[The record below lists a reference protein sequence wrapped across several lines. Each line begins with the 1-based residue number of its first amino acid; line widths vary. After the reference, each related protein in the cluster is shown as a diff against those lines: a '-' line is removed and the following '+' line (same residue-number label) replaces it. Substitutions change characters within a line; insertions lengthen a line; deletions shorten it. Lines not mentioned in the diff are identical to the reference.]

1 MTAERA
7 AALIH
12 QDSAAAGRAVASLI
26 AELIRV
32 RAAEGRAFVLGLS
45 ARHSAVSVYEELI
58 RLHRQEGLDLSGVVT
73 FSPLEYWPIDPR
85 AVQSVRSWL
94 GESFLSHVNV
104 PAGSAHFL
112 DGGVSRA
119 GAEAHCRQYER
130 AISEAGGIDV
140 QILGVGPGGQV
151 GLNGPGSGA
160 DAATRLVL
168 LDRAARMDA
177 ASDFFGEENV
187 PEQGLT
193 VGMATILQARKVCV
207 LAFGEQEAPP
217 IRRAMEGGASPE
229 LPISLLRAHPDVTFH
244 LDPPAAADLTRVA
257 TPWLAGPCVWDD
269 LLTRH
274 AVIWLAETTGK
285 GILQLADEDYIEHGL
300 GELRTGGGAYRT
312 NEAVFEHLM
321 ATITTTP
328 AGDSGPR
335 RIIVFSP
342 HPDDDVIS
350 MAGTMMRLAEQ
361 GHEVHV
367 AYMVSGFLS
376 VFDHDVARYA
386 DFVGEFNRIF
396 ALQPEAS
403 ARIEA
408 HIGRFLRQ
416 KAPGDLDTPEVQ
428 AIKAL
433 IRRTEAIDAARFCG
447 LQEDRIHF
455 LDMPFYNTG
464 KVRKL
469 SVGPGDIAA
478 VGALLEQV
486 RPEVIFGAGD
496 MSDPHGTHRLCQQA
510 GLAALEEYAASGRQR
525 PELWLYRGAWQEWP
539 AEQID
544 MAVPLSPAELKRKR
558 YAIFRHQSQKDRA
571 MFPGPSDRREFWQR
585 AEDRNIAT
593 AALYDRLGL
602 PQYHALEAFV
612 RWPPQLCANTTAQIE
627 KT

>member
-12 QDSAAAGRAVASLI
+12 PDSAAAGRAVASLI
-26 AELIRV
+26 ADRIRA
-32 RAAEGRAFVLGLS
+32 RAAEGGTFVLGLS
-45 ARHSAVSVYEELI
+45 ARHSAVGVYEELI
-58 RLHRQEGLDLSGVVT
+58 RLHQRDRLDLSGVVT
-73 FSPLEYWPIDPR
+73 FSPMEYWPIDPK
-85 AVQSVRSWL
+85 AVQSIRSWL
-94 GESFLSHVNV
+94 QERFLSRVNV

-112 DGGVSRA
+112 DGAASREQ
-119 GAEAHCRQYER
+119 AEAHCREYER
-130 AISEAGGIDV
+130 AIAEAGGIDV
-140 QILGVGPGGQV
+140 QILGVGPEGQV
-151 GLNGPGSGA
+151 GLNAPGSAA
-160 DAATRLVL
+160 DTATRPVL
-168 LDRAARMDA
+168 LDRAARRDA
-177 ASDFFGEENV
+177 AGDFFGEENV

-193 VGMATILQARKVCV
+193 VGMAAVLGARTLCV
-207 LAFGEQEAPP
+207 LAFGEQEAPL
-217 IRRAMEGGASPE
+217 IHRALEEPPSADV
-229 LPISLLRAHPDVTFH
+229 PISLLQAHPDVTFH

-274 AVIWLAETTGK
+274 AVIWLAETAGK
-285 GILQLADEDYIEHGL
+285 GILQLTDEDHVERGL
-300 GELRTGGGAYRT
+300 GELRTRGGAYRT

-321 ATITTTP
+321 ATITTSP
-328 AGDSGPR
+328 AGNDGPR
-335 RIIVFSP
+335 RIIIFSP

-350 MAGTMMRLAEQ
+350 MGGTMTRLAEQ

-396 ALQPEAS
+396 GLRPEAS

-416 KAPGDLDTPEVQ
+416 KTPGDLDTPEVQ

-447 LQEDRIHF
+447 VDEGRIHF

-464 KVRKL
+464 KVQKL
-469 SVGPGDIAA
+469 SVGAEDVAA
-478 VGALLEQV
+478 VRGLLEQV
-486 RPEVIFGAGD
+486 RPEVLFAAGD
-496 MSDPHGTHRLCQQA
+496 MSDPHGTHRLCQEA
-510 GLAALEEYAASGRQR
+510 LLAALEQYVASGR
-525 PELWLYRGAWQEWP
+525 PGPVLWLYRGAWQEWP

-544 MAVPLSPAELKRKR
+544 MAVPLSPAELRRKR

-571 MFPGPSDRREFWQR
+571 MFPGPSDSREFWQR
-585 AEDRNIAT
+585 AEDRNLAT

-612 RWPPQLCANTTAQIE
+612 RWPPKLPANTVAQIE
-627 KT
+627 EK